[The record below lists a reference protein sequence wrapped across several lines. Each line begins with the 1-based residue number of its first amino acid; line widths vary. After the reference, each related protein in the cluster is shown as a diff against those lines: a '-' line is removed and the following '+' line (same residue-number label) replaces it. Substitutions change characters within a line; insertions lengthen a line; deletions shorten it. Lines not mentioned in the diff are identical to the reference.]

1 MKTFLHLYKAVF
13 ALLCL
18 FLSFPGFAQP
28 DYVFKNATLLSG
40 SDLQPGAIYRFQNVK
55 AGVDARVEI
64 INFTGGISLDKLDE
78 GWTGF
83 DDAFQPFILVNPGA
97 NGYVEFEFRFYTAG
111 TTNLMNQ
118 ANLPMT
124 PIDVDGA
131 TYASGVLYETDQ
143 IQMLNGY
150 YNHSTST
157 SEISVNQVPGWIRG
171 RNISGW
177 SYPGIDTTA
186 KNVMFTVV
194 NTGVNTIRVRIG
206 AINSS
211 TVSEVRYRS
220 VYFKRFNYQNGLL
233 PGNPV
238 VNFNGTASERQ
249 VRLQYELSEP
259 QKIQSVI
266 LEKAS
271 ADMKFEQLNEIHPS
285 AEVLRYTYTD
295 HDFAA
300 LSYYRLRINY
310 SEGNSVYS
318 SILKFNSAAGG
329 KESFK
334 IYPSLVNDQIQM
346 QYFSDKKEKAA
357 LNLYDYN
364 GRLIFTRSVELQT
377 GMNNTSIEGLSAVMP
392 GNYIA
397 VLKNSSGVMQQKII
411 KQ

>member
-1 MKTFLHLYKAVF
+1 MKTILHLFKAAF
-13 ALLCL
+13 ALICSLL
-18 FLSFPGFAQP
+18 TFSGFAQP
-28 DYVFKNATLLSG
+28 DYVFKNPTLLSG
-40 SDLQPGAIYRFQNVK
+40 SNLQPGAVYRFQNVR

-64 INFTGGISLDKLDE
+64 INFTGGITLDKLDE

-83 DDAFQPFILVNPGA
+83 DDAFQPFIAVSPGA

-111 TTNLMNQ
+111 TSNLMNQ
-118 ANLPMT
+118 LSVPMT

-131 TYASGVLYETDQ
+131 TYSSGVLYETDQ

-171 RNISGW
+171 RNVSGW
-177 SYPGIDTTA
+177 SYPGIDTGA
-186 KNVMFTVV
+186 RNVMFTVV
-194 NTGVNTIRVRIG
+194 NSNVNTIRVRIG
-206 AINSS
+206 ANNSS

-220 VYFKRFNYQNGLL
+220 VYFRQFNYINGLL

-259 QKIQSVI
+259 EKIQSAVI
-266 LEKAS
+266 EKAK
-271 ADMKFEQLNEIHPS
+271 ADMKFQEFKNQLLIPGIAQYNTVDPEFS
-285 AEVLRYTYTD
+285 GT
-295 HDFAA
+295 
-300 LSYYRLRINY
+300 SYYRLRITYLN
-310 SEGNSVYS
+310 GNTVYS
-318 SILKFNSAAGG
+318 SVLKFNSSTTG
-329 KESFK
+329 KETFK

-346 QYFSDKKEKAA
+346 QYYSDKKEKAA

-364 GRLIFTRSVELQT
+364 GRLIFARSVEMQP
-377 GMNNTSIEGLSAVMP
+377 GINNTSVEGLSAVLP

-397 VLKNSSGVMQQKII
+397 VLKSSSGAMQQKII

>member
-13 ALLCL
+13 ALICL
-18 FLSFPGFAQP
+18 LLTFSGFAQP

-40 SDLQPGAIYRFQNVK
+40 TDLQPGAIYRFQNVK
-55 AGVDARVEI
+55 PGVDARVEI
-64 INFTGGISLDKLDE
+64 INFTGGVSLDKLDE

-97 NGYVEFEFRFYTAG
+97 NGYIEFEFRFYTAG
-111 TTNLMNQ
+111 TSTLMNQ
-118 ANLPMT
+118 ASVPMS
-124 PIDVDGA
+124 PIDVDGV

-177 SYPGIDTTA
+177 SYPGIDTAA

-206 AINSS
+206 ANNSS

-220 VYFKRFNYQNGLL
+220 VYFKRFTYQNGIL

-238 VNFNGTASERQ
+238 VNFNGTASDRQ

-259 QKIQSVI
+259 EKIQSVI
-266 LEKAS
+266 LEKANGE
-271 ADMKFEQLNEIHPS
+271 MKFEALNEIQTSPG
-285 AEVLRYTYTD
+285 VIRYTYTD
-295 HDFAA
+295 HDFVA
-300 LSYYRLRINY
+300 LSYYRLRISY
-310 SEGNSVYS
+310 TGGSTVYS
-318 SILKFNSAAGG
+318 SVLKFNSAAGV

-346 QYFSDKKEKAA
+346 QYYSDKKEKAA

-364 GRLIFTRSVELQT
+364 GRLIFTKPVEIQP
-377 GMNNTSIEGLSAVMP
+377 GMNNTSVEGLTTVMP
-392 GNYIA
+392 GNYIV
-397 VLKNSSGVMQQKII
+397 VLKNSSGAMQQKII